1 MEYAWGSK
9 QKEIMMSH
17 PDITKARKDVV
28 FVKSL
33 SNGTKLIVHVVTI
46 NWEQGHFA
54 VGECGRNTE
63 KRP

>member
-1 MEYAWGSK
+1 MEYAK
-9 QKEIMMSH
+9 DTEPKEIPKSL
-17 PDITKARKDVV
+17 PDTKMDRKDVV